1 MLELFECIP
10 RLFFRW
16 QDDHGTSQG
25 LYKLSALDYP
35 PTMIKTYTLKSVHFA
50 SITRQAC
57 LVLLWLV
64 LAGIEDPSD
73 RNQSDLTMHEDG
85 EP

>member
-35 PTMIKTYTLKSVHFA
+35 PTMSKTYTLTSVHFA
-50 SITRQAC
+50 SITGQAC

-64 LAGIEDPSD
+64 LAEIEDLLD
-73 RNQSDLTMHEDG
+73 RSQSDLTILGDG
-85 EP
+85 EL